1 MEKKMRERY
10 VALLR
15 DEMVLALGCTE
26 PIAIAYAAACAREA
40 LGCEPKELEL
50 ACSGCVIKNAHSV
63 VVPNSLGMKGIEAA
77 AVLGALAGNAR
88 SKLRVLEGVTQ
99 EDVLRARN
107 WQVMHSCV
115 SRLAQGV
122 DNLYICVTAKAGFD
136 SATVVVSGSH
146 THIASVIRNGEI
158 VFEGEKAESRKA
170 AQIELSIQQVLEFA
184 DEVELCALED
194 VLEAE
199 IRCNSEISQKGLNG
213 EYGLSIGRTL
223 LRARGEGDVQT
234 RARAAAAAGSDARMN
249 GCPTAVVI
257 NSGSGNQGMT
267 VSLPLIEYAKEYQV
281 PKERL
286 YRALIV
292 SNLVAIAQKR
302 HIGSLSAYCGAVCA
316 AAGAGAGIAYM
327 LGHGY
332 REISAVIT
340 YTLGTV
346 GGMVCDGAKS
356 SCAAKIAAAL
366 DVALTGLEIAITSG
380 RTFAPGEG
388 LIQKNVD
395 ETIASV
401 GRVGREGMRQTNTE
415 ILNIMLNS

>member
-26 PIAIAYAAACAREA
+26 PIAIAYAAACAREV
-40 LGCEPKELEL
+40 LGCEPDGLEL

-63 VVPNSLGMKGIEAA
+63 VVPNSLGLKGIEAA
-77 AVLGALAGNAR
+77 AVLGALAGRAR
-88 SKLRVLEGVTQ
+88 AKLRVLEGVTR
-99 EDVLRARN
+99 EDVLRARE
-107 WQVMHSCV
+107 WQGTHGCV
-115 SRLAQGV
+115 CRLAQGV

-136 SATVVVSGSH
+136 SATVIVSGSH
-146 THIASVIRNGEI
+146 THIASVIHNGKI
-158 VFEGEKAESRKA
+158 VFEGEEAEACEA
-170 AQIELSIQQVLEFA
+170 AQLDLSIDQVLEFA
-184 DEVELCALED
+184 NEVELCTLED
-194 VLEAE
+194 VLETE
-199 IRCNSEISQKGLNG
+199 IQCNGAISQKGLSG
-213 EYGLSIGRTL
+213 EYGLNIGRAL
-223 LRARGEGDVQT
+223 LRAHGEGDVRI

-267 VSLPLIEYAKEYQV
+267 VSLPVIEYAKAYQV

-327 LGHGY
+327 LGYGY

-340 YTLGTV
+340 YTLGTI

-366 DVALTGLEIAITSG
+366 DVALTGFEIAVASG
-380 RTFAPGEG
+380 HTFEPGDG
-388 LIQKNVD
+388 LIQRNVD
-395 ETIASV
+395 DTIASM
-401 GRVGREGMRQTNTE
+401 GRVGRDGMRQTNAE
-415 ILNIMLNS
+415 ILSIMLKA